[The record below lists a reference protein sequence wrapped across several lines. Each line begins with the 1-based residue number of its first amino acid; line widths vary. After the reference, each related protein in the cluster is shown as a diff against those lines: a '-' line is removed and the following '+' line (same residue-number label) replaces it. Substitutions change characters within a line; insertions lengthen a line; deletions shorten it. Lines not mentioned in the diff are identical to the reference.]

1 MATFNSSTG
10 TPTKPVIS
18 GSSGQWGNLLNT
30 IIDEFDADF
39 TLIDT
44 RIDTLE
50 AVTHVTAFTG
60 LSDTPSSYT
69 SSSYVRANSG
79 GTALEFVTPSI
90 TELSDTPSSLG
101 SPNQILKMNSGAT
114 ALEWASDSS
123 GGGGIALGDLSIV
136 SGGTANTASLS
147 YNSANGQ
154 FTFTGN
160 DYTGFVT
167 LVANMI
173 DGTKPSFA
181 EQTVTPSANSY
192 TNWSHGLGDHPDA
205 VSISYKCT
213 SADLGYSVGEIVL
226 SHDHWA
232 ETNSVAFCVS
242 TSTTNVRIYHGSTG
256 YYFLP
261 SKTNSLGAYTNGGA
275 VGKWDLLVRAWKFN

>member
-39 TLIDT
+39 TVIDT
-44 RIDTLE
+44 RVDALE
-50 AVTHVTAFTG
+50 AVTPVTAFTG

-90 TELSDTPSSLG
+90 TELSDTPVGLG
-101 SPNQILKMNSGAT
+101 SAGEILKMNSGGT
-114 ALEWASDSS
+114 ALEWGSDAS
-123 GGGGIALGDLSIV
+123 GGGGIALTDLSV
-136 SGGTANTASLS
+136 VNGGTANTATLT
-147 YNSANGQ
+147 YNSANGE
-154 FTFTGN
+154 FTFTRN
-160 DYTGFVT
+160 DYTGLIT
-167 LVANMI
+167 TVATMI
-173 DGTKPSFA
+173 SGSKPSFA
-181 EQTVTPSANSY
+181 ETTITPSANSF
-192 TNWSHGLGDHPDA
+192 TNWSHGLLDHPDA

-213 SADLGYSVGEIVL
+213 SADLGYSVGDIVL
-226 SHDHWA
+226 SHDHWV
-232 ETNSVAFCVS
+232 ETNSVAFAVS
-242 TSTTNVRIYHGSTG
+242 TSTTNVRVYHGSTG
-256 YYFLP
+256 YYYLP
-261 SKTNSLGAYTNGGA
+261 NKTSSQGAYTNGQA